1 MMTIA
6 TRVDPFTGFLFR
18 VELRGIIEGFFREC
32 SGLES
37 TIQVIEDAQIGRG
50 LSKKLPGRIQ
60 FANIVLRWGLTTS
73 IVLYEWHLAAL
84 QGNVQRVNGS
94 IMQVGSDGRTQVAR
108 WNFINGWPS
117 KYTGPSFNSS
127 SNEISV
133 EALEIA
139 HEGLERV
146 M

>member
-1 MMTIA
+1 MAIA
-6 TRVDPFTGFLFR
+6 TRIDPSASFLFR

-37 TIQVIEDAQIGRG
+37 TIQVIEDPQLGRG
-50 LSKKLPGRIQ
+50 LSAKLPGRIQ
-60 FANIVLRWGLTTS
+60 FANIVLRWGLTKS
-73 IVLYEWHLAAL
+73 VVLYQWHLDAL
-84 QGNVQRVNGS
+84 QGRVRRMNGAV
-94 IMQVGSDGRTQVAR
+94 MQVGPDGRTQVAR

-117 KYTGPSFNSS
+117 KYTGPSFNSAG
-127 SNEISV
+127 NEISV

>member
-1 MMTIA
+1 MSVGRRIN
-6 TRVDPFTGFLFR
+6 DPFSAFLFR
-18 VELRGIIEGFFREC
+18 VEIRGIVEGFFREC

-37 TIQVIEDAQIGRG
+37 TIQVVEDPQVGRG
-50 LSKKLPGRIQ
+50 QMGKLPGRVVY
-60 FANIVLRWGLTTS
+60 ANITLRQGLTQS
-73 IVLYEWHLAAL
+73 LALYQWHLAAI

-94 IMQVGSDGRTQVAR
+94 VLQVGPDGARQLAR
-108 WNFINGWPS
+108 WNFTNGWPS

-127 SNEISV
+127 NNELSV
-133 EALEIA
+133 ETFEIA